1 MMRRLVIQFLRE
13 DTSMKEMPMSEKETV
28 PVLRV
33 ALVGCGRV
41 GIKHLNAILKA
52 KDSLSLCALVDS
64 DKRAPSALLEKIRV
78 NDRKAALLL
87 SEVQIFPSLDALLL
101 ADTPDIVAI
110 TLPSGLHFETAQ
122 KAMLAGCHV
131 LLEKPMTLRTSEA
144 KELFELSETTGKH
157 IAMGHIYRYLPIME
171 QLHNEFAAGKW
182 GKISHGSVIVR
193 WGHDQS
199 YYDQA
204 VWRGTWKLDGGALMN
219 QSIHALDL
227 MCYLMNTVPVSAVA
241 QLGKRFRT
249 LEAED
254 VGIAAL
260 RMENGALCLLEG
272 TTATH
277 PGDHEASFYINAEF
291 GSIRVGLRRGLP
303 FFDIIDNKGKKITSK
318 YYRHELK
325 NKGIKGLLASRNPH
339 FLIYRDLHNAI
350 RTGLYPI
357 ADAHSGYKSVESM
370 LAVYQ
375 SAKERRQIE
384 IPNNDD
390 FSLEQMSGFF
400 S

>member
-1 MMRRLVIQFLRE
+1 MSDRE
-13 DTSMKEMPMSEKETV
+13 IFPC
-28 PVLRV
+28 LRV

-41 GIKHLNAILKA
+41 GIKHLKAILKA
-52 KDSLSLCALVDS
+52 KDALSLCALVDS
-64 DKRAPSALLEKIRV
+64 DQRAPSALLEKICSS
-78 NDRKAALLL
+78 DRKAALRL
-87 SEVQIFPSLDALLL
+87 SDVKIYPSLDALLL
-101 ADTPDIVAI
+101 ADTPDIIAI
-110 TLPSGLHFETAQ
+110 TLPSGLHFDATR
-122 KAMLAGCHV
+122 KALQAGCHV
-131 LLEKPMTLRTSEA
+131 LLEKPMTLQTSEA
-144 KELFELSETTGKH
+144 KELYDLSESTGKH

-171 QLHNEFAAGKW
+171 QLHNDFTEGKW
-182 GKISHGSVIVR
+182 GKISHGSVVVR

-254 VGIAAL
+254 IGIAAL

-272 TTATH
+272 TTATR
-277 PGDHEASFYINAEF
+277 PDDHEASFYINAEF
-291 GSIRVGLRRGLP
+291 GTVRVGLRRGIP
-303 FFDIIDNKGKKITSK
+303 FFDIKNNKGKKMTSAYFRK
-318 YYRHELK
+318 EIK
-325 NKGIKGLLASRNPH
+325 SKGIRGLLASRNPH
-339 FLIYRDLHNAI
+339 FLIYKDLCSAI
-350 RTGLYPI
+350 HTDSKPI
-357 ADAHSGYKSVESM
+357 ADAYSGYKSVESM

-375 SAKERRQIE
+375 SAKEHRQID
-384 IPNNDD
+384 ILNNDD
-390 FSLEQMSGFF
+390 FSLDQMSGYF

>member
-1 MMRRLVIQFLRE
+1 
-13 DTSMKEMPMSEKETV
+13 MKKEAYMSGKEST
-28 PVLRV
+28 PKLRV

-41 GIKHLNAILKA
+41 GIKHLKAILKA
-52 KDSLSLCALVDS
+52 KDALSLCALVDS
-64 DKRAPSALLEKIRV
+64 DKRAPAALLEKIRA

-87 SEVQIFPSLDALLL
+87 SEVKVFSSLDALLL
-101 ADTPDIVAI
+101 AEHPDIIAI
-110 TLPSGLHFETAQ
+110 TLPSGLHFDSAR
-122 KAMLAGCHV
+122 KALLSGCHV

-157 IAMGHIYRYLPIME
+157 IAMGHIYRYLPVME
-171 QLHNEFAAGKW
+171 QLHNDFAEGKW

-291 GSIRVGLRRGLP
+291 GSIRVGLRRGIP
-303 FFDIIDNKGKKITSK
+303 FFDITDNKRKKVTRK
-318 YYRHELK
+318 YYLRELK
-325 NKGIKGLLASRNPH
+325 TKGVKGLLASGNPH
-339 FLIYRDLHNAI
+339 FLIYMDLLNAI
-350 RTGLYPI
+350 RSGSNPV
-357 ADAHSGYKSVESM
+357 ADAYSGYKSVESM
-370 LAVYQ
+370 LAVYR
-375 SAKERRQIE
+375 SAKEHRQID
-384 IPNNDD
+384 IPNHDD